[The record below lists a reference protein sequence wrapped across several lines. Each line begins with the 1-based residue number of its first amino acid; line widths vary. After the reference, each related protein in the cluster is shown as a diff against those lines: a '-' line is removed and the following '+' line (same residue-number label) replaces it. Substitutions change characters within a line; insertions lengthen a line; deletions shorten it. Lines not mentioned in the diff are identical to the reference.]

1 MSSYGELLN
10 STHSKLLNLCKPDF
24 PSENSS
30 PSNTPSTSTASSVTL
45 RRERV
50 KHGAQSKNIRFV
62 LIQHFINFI
71 SRLHVNFFVI
81 GLLASSSRTSS
92 FQSLQNISQGN
103 EKRCYFI
110 KPKTYSTLSPSSREA
125 NLETAFFKPGLVIF
139 DKDGTLVC
147 FHAMWTPWCKGLAN
161 RMKQETER

>member
-1 MSSYGELLN
+1 M
-10 STHSKLLNLCKPDF
+10 
-24 PSENSS
+24 
-30 PSNTPSTSTASSVTL
+30 
-45 RRERV
+45 
-50 KHGAQSKNIRFV
+50 
-62 LIQHFINFI
+62 NF
-71 SRLHVNFFVI
+71 SQKKLHVNFFVI

-103 EKRCYFI
+103 EKRCFFI
-110 KPKTYSTLSPSSREA
+110 RPKTYSTLSPSSREA

-147 FHAMWTPWCKGLAN
+147 FHAMWTPWCKGLAS

>member
-1 MSSYGELLN
+1 M
-10 STHSKLLNLCKPDF
+10 
-24 PSENSS
+24 
-30 PSNTPSTSTASSVTL
+30 
-45 RRERV
+45 RRERE

-62 LIQHFINFI
+62 QFQHFINFFQKK
-71 SRLHVNFFVI
+71 LHVNFFVI
-81 GLLASSSRTSS
+81 GLLASSSKTSS
-92 FQSLQNISQGN
+92 FQSLQNIGQGN

-110 KPKTYSTLSPSSREA
+110 RPRTYSTLSPSSREA

-147 FHAMWTPWCKGLAN
+147 FHAMWTPWCKGLAS